1 MNEKILSTAGAIRE
15 GLFQAA
21 ERDENVIFMA
31 EGVKEPTGFFGTL
44 SGFGEIFDPGRLI
57 EMPIAENGLIG
68 IAVGAAMSGKKVVIS
83 LQRVEFA
90 MLALEQIFNN
100 AAKSHYVSNGAHSV
114 PIVLRLVVG
123 RGWGQ
128 GPEHSQSLESMF
140 SMFPGL
146 KVVMPVFPGTAKGLT
161 IGAIN
166 DPNPVIMIEHRWCH
180 YVQGKVGS
188 DYFSIPLAG
197 PQLLQEGRH
206 CTIVATSYSVLEA
219 LEASEILKRYEI
231 YAEVFDLSV
240 LRPLNLSQIISSVK
254 KTGHLVTIDTG
265 SKFLGMGAEIVSQV
279 CTELLNDLKSP
290 PIRLGLPDHPT
301 PSSKALIDYQF
312 YPNVLTILESV
323 ITQLSINEDLA
334 NSIKLE
340 AMANR
345 GLIKNDVPNPAF
357 KGPF

>member
-1 MNEKILSTAGAIRE
+1 MNENIISTSSAIRE
-15 GLFQAA
+15 GLLQAA
-21 ERDENVIFMA
+21 EHDKNVIFMA

-44 SGFGEIFDPGRLI
+44 SGFEKVLDSSRLI

-68 IAVGAAMSGKKVVIS
+68 IAIGAAMGGKKVVVS

-140 SMFPGL
+140 AMFPGL
-146 KVVMPVFPGTAKGLT
+146 KVVMPVFPGTAKGLI
-161 IGAIN
+161 IGAVN
-166 DPNPVIMIEHRWCH
+166 DPNPVIVIEHRWCH
-180 YVQGKVGS
+180 YVQGRVRS
-188 DYFSIPLAG
+188 EYYSLPLNG

-206 CTIVATSYSVLEA
+206 CTIVASSYSTLEA
-219 LEASEILKRYEI
+219 LEASEILKKYEI
-231 YAEVFDLSV
+231 FAEVFDLSV
-240 LRPLNLSQIISSVK
+240 LRPLNLTQIISSVK
-254 KTGHLVTIDTG
+254 KTGHLITIDTG
-265 SKFLGMGAEIVSQV
+265 AKFLGMGSEIVSQV
-279 CTELLNDLKSP
+279 CSELFDDLKSP

-312 YPNVLTILESV
+312 YPNLLSILESV
-323 ITQLSINEDLA
+323 ILQLEITGNLA
-334 NSIKLE
+334 ESIKSE
-340 AMANR
+340 AIKNR

>member
-1 MNEKILSTAGAIRE
+1 MNENILSTAGAIRE
-15 GLFQAA
+15 GLLQAA
-21 ERDENVIFMA
+21 EHDKNVIFMA
-31 EGVKEPTGFFGTL
+31 EGVREPTGFFGTL
-44 SGFGEIFDPGRLI
+44 SGFDEILDSSRLI

-68 IAVGAAMSGKKVVIS
+68 VAIGAAMGGKKVVIS

-100 AAKSHYVSNGAHSV
+100 AAKSHYVSNGAHTV

-140 SMFPGL
+140 SMFPGI
-146 KVVMPVFPGTAKGLT
+146 KVVMPVFPGTAKGLI
-161 IGAIN
+161 IGAVN
-166 DPNPVIMIEHRWCH
+166 DPNPVIVIEHRWCH
-180 YVQGKVGS
+180 YVQAPVNSKYYS
-188 DYFSIPLAG
+188 LPLDG
-197 PQLLQEGRH
+197 PQLLLEGTD

-219 LEASEILKRYEI
+219 LEAGQILKKHGI
-231 YAEVFDLSV
+231 LAEVFDLSV
-240 LRPLNLSQIISSVK
+240 LRPLNLSKIISSVK

-265 SKFLGMGAEIVSQV
+265 AKFLGMGSEIVAQV
-279 CTELLNDLKSP
+279 CTVLLKDLKSAP
-290 PIRLGLPDHPT
+290 VRLGLPDHPT

-312 YPNVLTILESV
+312 YPNLLTILESV
-323 ITQLSINEDLA
+323 ITQLNITGDLA
-334 NSIKLE
+334 SSIKSE
-340 AMANR
+340 ALVIR

>member
-1 MNEKILSTAGAIRE
+1 MNENILTTAGAIRE
-15 GLFQAA
+15 GLLQAA
-21 ERDENVIFMA
+21 EHDQNVIFMA

-44 SGFGEIFDPGRLI
+44 SGFDREIDSNRLI

-68 IAVGAAMSGKKVVIS
+68 IAIGAAMSGKKVVIS

-140 SMFPGL
+140 AMFPGL
-146 KVVMPVFPGTAKGLT
+146 KVVMPVFPRTAKGLI
-161 IGAIN
+161 IGAVN
-166 DPNPVIMIEHRWCH
+166 DPNPVIFIEHRWCH
-180 YVQGKVGS
+180 YVQGRVRS
-188 DYFSIPLAG
+188 EYYSLPLNG
-197 PQLLQEGRH
+197 PQLLKEGRH
-206 CTIVATSYSVLEA
+206 CTIVASSYSVLEA
-219 LEASEILKRYEI
+219 LEAGEILKKYEI
-231 YAEVFDLSV
+231 FAEIFDLSV
-240 LRPLNLSQIISSVK
+240 LRPLNLTQIISSVK
-254 KTGHLVTIDTG
+254 KTGYLITIDTG
-265 SKFLGMGAEIVSQV
+265 SKFLGMGSEIVSQV
-279 CTELLNDLKSP
+279 YSELFNDLKSP

-312 YPNVLTILESV
+312 YPNLYTILESV
-323 ITQLSINEDLA
+323 ILQLGITGNLA
-334 NSIKLE
+334 ESIKSE
-340 AMANR
+340 ALKNR

>member
-15 GLFQAA
+15 GLLQAA

-44 SGFGEIFDPGRLI
+44 SGFGEVLEPSRLI

-180 YVQGKVGS
+180 YVQGKVGD

-197 PQLLQEGRH
+197 PQLLQE
-206 CTIVATSYSVLEA
+206 AA
-219 LEASEILKRYEI
+219 LHYCGNILFCFR
-231 YAEVFDLSV
+231 
-240 LRPLNLSQIISSVK
+240 
-254 KTGHLVTIDTG
+254 G
-265 SKFLGMGAEIVSQV
+265 
-279 CTELLNDLKSP
+279 
-290 PIRLGLPDHPT
+290 IRG
-301 PSSKALIDYQF
+301 K
-312 YPNVLTILESV
+312 
-323 ITQLSINEDLA
+323 
-334 NSIKLE
+334 
-340 AMANR
+340 
-345 GLIKNDVPNPAF
+345 
-357 KGPF
+357 

>member
-1 MNEKILSTAGAIRE
+1 MSENILSTACAIRE
-15 GLFQAA
+15 GLLQVA
-21 ERDENVIFMA
+21 ERDKNVVFMA
-31 EGVKEPTGFFGTL
+31 EGVNEPTGFFGTL
-44 SGFGEIFDPGRLI
+44 SGFDKVLDSSRLI

-68 IAVGAAMSGKKVVIS
+68 IAIGAAMSGKKVVIS

-146 KVVMPVFPGTAKGLT
+146 KVVMPVFPGTAKGLI
-161 IGAIN
+161 IGAVN
-166 DPNPVIMIEHRWCH
+166 DLNPVIVIEHRWCH
-180 YVQGKVGS
+180 YVEGRVKS
-188 DYFSIPLAG
+188 DYFSLPLNG
-197 PQLLQEGRH
+197 PQLLLEGSD
-206 CTIVATSYSVLEA
+206 CTIVASSYSVLEA
-219 LEASEILKRYEI
+219 LEAGEILKKHGI
-231 YAEVFDLSV
+231 LAEVFDLSV
-240 LRPLNLSQIISSVK
+240 LRPLNLSQIFSSVK
-254 KTGHLVTIDTG
+254 KTGHLMTIDTG
-265 SKFLGMGAEIVSQV
+265 AKFLGMGSEIVSQV
-279 CTELLNDLKSP
+279 CSELFHSLKSP

-312 YPNVLTILESV
+312 YPNLLMILESV
-323 ITQLSINEDLA
+323 ISQLDITSELA
-334 NSIKLE
+334 EIIKSE
-340 AMANR
+340 ALASR